1 MGCALSSLVKG
12 AAAALFLCVVA
23 ATAFAQNA
31 SFSRENL
38 TIRSGDKI
46 HKFTVEL
53 ALTDEQRMQGLM
65 FRKQMAPDAGMLFDF
80 GESRRVQM
88 WMENTIL
95 PLDMVFIGKDGTISS
110 VHPDAVPY
118 SQAIIDSGVPVSYVL
133 ELNAGR
139 AKALGIKAGD
149 KVQAKQIGNAG

>member
-1 MGCALSSLVKG
+1 MRISPFLVLKG
-12 AAAALFLCVVA
+12 ACLALFLCLTGA
-23 ATAFAQNA
+23 AFAQNA
-31 SFSRENL
+31 TFSRENL
-38 TIRSGDKI
+38 EIGSGGKI

-80 GESRRVQM
+80 GEQRRVQM

-95 PLDMVFIGKDGTISS
+95 PLDMLFIGKDGTISS
-110 VHPDAVPY
+110 IFANAVPF
-118 SQAIIDSGVPVSYVL
+118 SRDIIDSKTAVNFVL

-139 AKALGIKAGD
+139 AQALGIKAGD
-149 KVQAKQIGNAG
+149 KVISKQIGNDG